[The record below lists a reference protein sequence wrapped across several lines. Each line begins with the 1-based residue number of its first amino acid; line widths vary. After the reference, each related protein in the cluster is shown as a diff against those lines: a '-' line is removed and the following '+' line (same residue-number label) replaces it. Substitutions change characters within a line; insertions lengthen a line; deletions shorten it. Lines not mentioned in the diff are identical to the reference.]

1 MNGLRI
7 PRQPQSNY
15 FNPAHMPSNGQE
27 HDPEALLLI
36 WMINRPSEVKAYDQA
51 LHHLSSDDFR
61 YEDTSIIFTITMSIL
76 EDLKAFD
83 PEVKTPL
90 SHNAVYPQL
99 LERCEQGNNLP
110 MICIIKSLVASD
122 DQTVTS
128 SAVVLS
134 WIDMIVQRG
143 CWDQM
148 KDLSRYLLDV
158 SSYPLNYNFT
168 EFAAKLMATVDE
180 VAKHSTLKC
189 ADSSKELVDAC
200 MQCLKDIRERALT
213 NKPQRGL
220 LTGFNKLDQ
229 MLGGLSA
236 GKLYVLAARPSVGKT
251 AFALNIMENIAAS
264 HAITKPI
271 LFFSLEMS
279 CEELSLRTLST
290 MMQAPTSDIERF
302 QLSQE
307 QIQVGKARLYNLTYN
322 SNNPDG
328 SKNSCCILLEDSG
341 HLSPNLLATK
351 VRSVADSYG
360 GVSLIV
366 IDYMQLMLSDN
377 TMSFGGNRNQ
387 ELANISRQ
395 LKLMSKEYA
404 CPVLALSQLNR
415 QIDNRDNQKPML
427 SDLRDSG
434 AIEQDADVVMVLSK
448 KGSGQGYDGVEDR
461 VLNLIK
467 NRNGQIGNINLD
479 FRGEW
484 VQFTESSV
492 NSD

>member
-1 MNGLRI
+1 MEGLRI

-15 FNPAHMPSNGQE
+15 FNPARTPSKEQE
-27 HDPEALLLI
+27 YDPEALLLM
-36 WMINRPSEVKAYDQA
+36 WMINRPSEVKAFDQA

-61 YEDTSIIFTITMSIL
+61 YEDTSIIFTITMAIL

-83 PEVKTPL
+83 PEVKTSL
-90 SHNAVYPQL
+90 SHNAVYPLL
-99 LERCEQGNNLP
+99 LERCEQGNNIE
-110 MICIIKSLVASD
+110 MTCIIKSLVASA

-128 SAVVLS
+128 SAVVMS
-134 WIDMIVQRG
+134 WIDIIVQRG

-148 KDLSRYLLDV
+148 QDLSRHLLDV
-158 SSYPLNYNFT
+158 SSYPLNYNFS
-168 EFAAKLMATVDE
+168 EFAAQLMVTVDKI
-180 VAKHSTLKC
+180 AKHSTLKC
-189 ADSSKELVDAC
+189 ADSSKELVQSC
-200 MQCLKDIRERALT
+200 MQCLNDIIERAKS
-213 NKPQRGL
+213 NKPLRGL

-229 MLGGLSA
+229 LLGGLNA

-251 AFALNIMENIAAS
+251 AFALNIIENIAAS

-271 LFFSLEMS
+271 LLFSLEMS

-290 MMQAPTSDIERF
+290 MMQASTSDIALY

-307 QIQVGKARLYNLTYN
+307 QMQVGKARLHNLAYN
-322 SNNPDG
+322 SQNPDG
-328 SKNSCCILLEDSG
+328 SKNSCCILLEDG
-341 HLSPNLLATK
+341 GALSPNLLATK
-351 VRSVADSYG
+351 VRSVADTYG

-366 IDYMQLMLSDN
+366 IDYMQLMLSDS
-377 TMSFGGNRNQ
+377 TMKFGGNRNQ
-387 ELANISRQ
+387 EIANISRQ

-415 QIDNRDNQKPML
+415 QIDHREEQKPIL

-434 AIEQDADVVMVLSK
+434 AIEQDADVVMVLSQR
-448 KGSGQGYDGVEDR
+448 GSDQGYGGIEER

-467 NRNGQIGNINLD
+467 NRNGKIGTINLN

-484 VQFTESSV
+484 VQFTESSD